1 MCNGF
6 FSGIKDAIGGA
17 VNGFLTTGDPVGAV
31 IGGVTGLIG
40 NASAKKEAQR
50 NRDYQT
56 YMSNT
61 SYQRMMEDL
70 KLAGLNPMLVMN
82 NGGASTPQG
91 SVAQLTN
98 LGPSMLSSSGARRM
112 AKLAEKSYDKDI
124 EMKDANIRNIE
135 SQTLV
140 NSAQAQKLQD
150 DNSIFYLRKEAQ
162 EISNILA
169 SENVLTGR
177 FKRMWLEADTD
188 KKREEIL
195 TEAIK
200 RAHMRANERK
210 ILLEGDNLTY
220 INTMLKINSE
230 AWENSK
236 FGKNLM
242 FGINVGRNLLGA
254 GQQVMDILNPI
265 KSSNSYNYYGDYYKT
280 NYSR

>member
-1 MCNGF
+1 MHNGF

-17 VNGFLTTGDPVGAV
+17 VNGFLTTGDPLGAV
-31 IGGVTGLIG
+31 IGGATGLIG

-56 YMSNT
+56 FMSNT

-70 KLAGLNPMLVMN
+70 RLAGLNPMLAIS

-98 LGPSMLSSSGARRM
+98 LGATMLSSSGARRM
-112 AKLAEKSYDKDI
+112 AKLAENEYDKKI
-124 EMKDANIRNIE
+124 ELLEAQINNIN
-135 SQTLV
+135 SQSNV
-140 NSAQAQKLQD
+140 NSAQAQKIQD

-162 EISNILA
+162 MIENSLRSEEI
-169 SENVLTGR
+169 LTGR
-177 FKRMWLEADTD
+177 YKRMWLEADTNR
-188 KKREEIL
+188 KQEEIL
-195 TEAIK
+195 TEAVK
-200 RAHMRANERK
+200 RAHLGASKKK
-210 ILLEGDNLTY
+210 ILLEGENLRY
-220 INTMLKINSE
+220 INTMLKVNSE
-230 AWENSK
+230 SWENSK

-242 FGINVGRNLLGA
+242 FGIDVGRNILGA

-265 KSSNSYNYYGDYYKT
+265 KTSNSYNYYGDYYKT